1 MMFGQ
6 YAGMVDGM
14 GKIEEEKLLRQSM
27 AYLILHEVGHT
38 LGLNHNMMASQLHG
52 HDEAHDASVT
62 QGILAGSVM
71 DYPSVNYAPVGKE
84 QGDFYTE
91 KPGPYDDWAIMYGY
105 SEALADPLEEEKR
118 LTTILSRSAE
128 PQLAFGNDADDM
140 RLAGRHVDP
149 RINIFD
155 MSGDAVDYA
164 KDRFELIKHMAG
176 KLKEKTLVD
185 GRSHNDLTVG
195 VNVLFGEFARQASVV
210 SRYIGGVYLNRAFV
224 GQEGYTQ
231 PLTPV
236 PEVEQQNAMD
246 TLSAFVFAPDAIDE
260 MAPLFAY
267 IQRQRRGFSGWGR
280 DESPRLHDMLLG
292 AQKNVLDHVM
302 HPNVLIRLTD
312 TTLYGNTFTAE
323 KMMNNLTDSMFKAD
337 IKSDV
342 NSYRRNLQVEY
353 VERLIAMSGLE
364 AKSKYDNFAQASSM
378 YELGR
383 VADMVNKSRGDLATK
398 IHKAFLKERIERA
411 FYKG

>member
-1 MMFGQ
+1 
-6 YAGMVDGM
+6 
-14 GKIEEEKLLRQSM
+14 
-27 AYLILHEVGHT
+27 
-38 LGLNHNMMASQLHG
+38 
-52 HDEAHDASVT
+52 
-62 QGILAGSVM
+62 
-71 DYPSVNYAPVGKE
+71 
-84 QGDFYTE
+84 
-91 KPGPYDDWAIMYGY
+91 
-105 SEALADPLEEEKR
+105 
-118 LTTILSRSAE
+118 
-128 PQLAFGNDADDM
+128 
-140 RLAGRHVDP
+140 
-149 RINIFD
+149 
-155 MSGDAVDYA
+155 
-164 KDRFELIKHMAG
+164 
-176 KLKEKTLVD
+176 
-185 GRSHNDLTVG
+185 
-195 VNVLFGEFARQASVV
+195 
-210 SRYIGGVYLNRAFV
+210 
-224 GQEGYTQ
+224 
-231 PLTPV
+231 
-236 PEVEQQNAMD
+236 
-246 TLSAFVFAPDAIDE
+246 
-260 MAPLFAY
+260 
-267 IQRQRRGFSGWGR
+267 GR